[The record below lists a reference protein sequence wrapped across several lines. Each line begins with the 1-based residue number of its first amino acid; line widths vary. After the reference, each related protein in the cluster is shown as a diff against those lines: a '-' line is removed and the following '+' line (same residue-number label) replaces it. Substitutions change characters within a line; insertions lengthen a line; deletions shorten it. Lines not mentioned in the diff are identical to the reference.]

1 MISQEEASAI
11 IESATDSEIQAST
24 RLVILFCV
32 LGLGVSEDDIPT
44 HIKALS
50 IETVRAISA
59 VKIVDED
66 D

>member
-24 RLVILFCV
+24 RLVLLVCI
-32 LGLGVSEDDIPT
+32 LGLGVPEDDIPT

-50 IETVRAISA
+50 IETVRAISGCGA
-59 VKIVDED
+59 Q
-66 D
+66 